1 MRSYNELQEK
11 QKQIKSIENE
21 FIKGAVNSV
30 LNWVMEGGETKVIY
44 VVMTKQRIEPRSK
57 IYTICSDV
65 RQAQKILKDIKPLFF
80 DCWIEP
86 TRIEL

>member
-1 MRSYNELQEK
+1 M
-11 QKQIKSIENE
+11 
-21 FIKGAVNSV
+21 
-30 LNWVMEGGETKVIY
+30 LNWVMEGGDTKVIY

-57 IYTICSDV
+57 IYSICSDV
-65 RQAQKILKDIKPLFF
+65 GQAQKILKDIKPLFF

>member
-11 QKQIKSIENE
+11 QHKINNIENE

-30 LNWVMEGGETKVIY
+30 LNWAMEGGETKVIY

-57 IYTICSDV
+57 IYSICSDV
-65 RQAQKILKDIKPLFF
+65 RQAQNILKKIKPLFF

-86 TRIEL
+86 SRIEL